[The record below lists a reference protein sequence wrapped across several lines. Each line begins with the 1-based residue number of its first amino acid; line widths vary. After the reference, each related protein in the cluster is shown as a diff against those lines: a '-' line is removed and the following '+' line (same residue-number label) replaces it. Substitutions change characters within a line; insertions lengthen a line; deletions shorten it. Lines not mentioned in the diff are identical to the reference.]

1 MKETEME
8 NAQTSTDSQ
17 AMGNASANQSETHDA
32 NSVTQEQ
39 WQRLQEELN
48 KWKNDYL
55 YLRAEFDNYRKH
67 VIKERSDLQ
76 KYGAERFVRDLL
88 EVVDNFDRAVAV
100 TPKADGLSNYV
111 AGVQMIAKE
120 LKSLLQKHAVVAEEC
135 LHQPFDPS
143 RHEAIG
149 SEVTTEVQ
157 PGHITKVVK
166 SAYWY
171 HDKLLR
177 PAQVMVAM
185 APNNSSSQ
193 SQ

>member
-1 MKETEME
+1 MKEAEME
-8 NAQTSTDSQ
+8 NAQTTAAQAADQTSTPQSDSTDTQ
-17 AMGNASANQSETHDA
+17 AITS
-32 NSVTQEQ
+32 EQ

-67 VIKERSDLQ
+67 VIKERADLQ

-100 TPKADGLSNYV
+100 TPKANDLPSYV
-111 AGVQMIAKE
+111 TGVQMIAKE
-120 LKSLLQKHAVVAEEC
+120 LKNLLQKHAIVAEEC
-135 LHQPFDPS
+135 LHKPFDPTK
-143 RHEAIG
+143 HEAIG
-149 SEVTTEVQ
+149 SEVTNEVL
-157 PGHITKVVK
+157 PGHITKVVR

-177 PAQVMVAM
+177 PAQVMVAI
-185 APNNSSSQ
+185 APNHSAESN
-193 SQ
+193 